1 MSKQISYRLSKVSLV
16 ITGLLMLNASMV
28 FAAPPIL
35 SLDDS
40 VAMALKNN
48 SSIKIAAADQ
58 DKARF
63 GVDAAQAGRLPVLSL
78 TSSGSR
84 GNSLLGSDSAN
95 SFNNSL
101 RLSMPIYTG
110 GRITGQID
118 QAKFNA
124 DAADLGVIKADQQT
138 KLDAT
143 TGYFSI
149 LQTRNI
155 AKVNQETVDSLTS
168 HLKNVQAQ
176 YNAGTVAQGDVL
188 QSQVELANAQ
198 QNLTKAQN
206 ANAVAEA
213 GFNNTIGQPLDTKSS
228 YQDQF
233 TYVPYSRT
241 LDDSIQLALK
251 NRPEIGQSQ
260 DSIGAAKAGVAVADS
275 GRLPT
280 VDISGGTG
288 RTGSSFPGDNNNWSV
303 GVTANWNL
311 FDSGLTK
318 AQSDA
323 AKSAVAKAAV
333 QDKQIRDGIE
343 LEVRT
348 DYLSMKEAE
357 QRIETS
363 AVAVNQ
369 GTDSLKIA
377 EAKYAAGV
385 GTNIDVI
392 DAQLALTQAKTNAT
406 QALYDFNVD
415 KAQLTKAVG
424 SDGN

>member
-1 MSKQISYRLSKVSLV
+1 MSKQGPRRIPQVSLV
-16 ITGLLMLNASMV
+16 MTGLLMLNASMV

-48 SSIKIAAADQ
+48 SAIKIAAVDQ

-63 GVDAAQAGRLPVLSL
+63 GIDAAEAGRLPVLSL
-78 TSSGSR
+78 TSSDSR
-84 GNSLLGSDSAN
+84 GNSLLGSDTAN
-95 SFNNSL
+95 NFNTSL
-101 RLSMPIYTG
+101 HISMPIYTG
-110 GRITGQID
+110 GRISGQIE

-124 DAADLGVIKADQQT
+124 DAADLGVVKAEQQT

-149 LQTRNI
+149 LQTRNMVQ
-155 AKVNQETVDSLTS
+155 VNQETVDNMVS

-188 QSQVELANAQ
+188 QSEVELANAQ

-213 GFNNTIGQPLDTKSS
+213 SFNNTVGQALDTQSS
-228 YQDQF
+228 YQDEF
-233 TYVPYSRT
+233 TYDPYSMT
-241 LDDSIQLALK
+241 LDDSIKLALK

-260 DSIGAAKAGVAVADS
+260 DSIAAAKAGVTIADS

-280 VDISGGTG
+280 VDITGGTG
-288 RTGSSFPGDNNNWSV
+288 RVGSDFPGNNNWSV

-318 AQSDA
+318 AQVEEAKTAVSTA
-323 AKSAVAKAAV
+323 AI

-357 QRIETS
+357 QRIQTS

-369 GTDSLKIA
+369 GADSLKIA

-385 GTNIDVI
+385 GTNMDVI

-415 KAQLTKAVG
+415 KAQLIKAVG
-424 SDGN
+424 SGAN

>member
-1 MSKQISYRLSKVSLV
+1 MSKQGPRRIPQVSLV
-16 ITGLLMLNASMV
+16 MTGLLMLNASMV
-28 FAAPPIL
+28 FAAPPML

-48 SSIKIAAADQ
+48 SAIKIAAVDQ
-58 DKARF
+58 DKAHF
-63 GVDAAQAGRLPVLSL
+63 GIDAAEAGRLPVLSL
-78 TSSGSR
+78 TGSDSR
-84 GNSLLGSDSAN
+84 GNSLVGSDTAN
-95 SFNNSL
+95 NFNTSL
-101 RLSMPIYTG
+101 HISMPIYTG
-110 GRITGQID
+110 GRISGQID

-124 DAADLGVIKADQQT
+124 DAADLGVVKAEQQT

-149 LQTRNI
+149 LQTRNLVQ
-155 AKVNQETVDSLTS
+155 VNQETVDNMVS

-213 GFNNTIGQPLDTKSS
+213 SFNNTVGQALDTKSA
-228 YQDQF
+228 YQDEF
-233 TYVPYSRT
+233 TYDPYAMT
-241 LDDSIQLALK
+241 LDDSIKLALK

-260 DSIGAAKAGVAVADS
+260 DSIAAAKAGVTIADS

-280 VDISGGTG
+280 VDITGGTG
-288 RTGSSFPGDNNNWSV
+288 RVGSDFPGNNNWSV

-318 AQSDA
+318 AQIEQ
-323 AKSAVAKAAV
+323 AKAAV
-333 QDKQIRDGIE
+333 SEAAIQDKQVRDGIE

-357 QRIETS
+357 QRIQTS
-363 AVAVNQ
+363 SVAVNQ
-369 GTDSLKIA
+369 GADSLKIA

-415 KAQLTKAVG
+415 KAQLIKAVG
-424 SDGN
+424 SGAN

>member
-1 MSKQISYRLSKVSLV
+1 MSKQGPHRIPQVSLV
-16 ITGLLMLNASMV
+16 VTSLLMMNASMV

-48 SSIKIAAADQ
+48 PAIKLAAVDQ

-63 GVDAAQAGRLPVLSL
+63 GIDAAEAGSLPVLSL
-78 TSSGSR
+78 TGSGSR
-84 GNSLLGSDSAN
+84 GNSQLGSDTAN
-95 SFNNSL
+95 SFNTSL
-101 RLSMPIYTG
+101 QLTMPIYTG
-110 GRITGQID
+110 GKISGQID

-124 DAADLGVIKADQQT
+124 DAANLGVVKAEQQT
-138 KLDAT
+138 QLDAT

-149 LQTRNI
+149 LQTRNMVQ
-155 AKVNQETVDSLTS
+155 VNQETVDNMVS

-176 YNAGTVAQGDVL
+176 YNVGTVAQGDVL
-188 QSQVELANAQ
+188 QSDVALANAQ
-198 QNLTKAQN
+198 QNLTIAQN

-213 GFNNTIGQPLDTKSS
+213 GFNNTVGQPLATKSS
-228 YQDQF
+228 YQDKF
-233 TYVPYSRT
+233 TYVPYSMT
-241 LDDSIQLALK
+241 LDDSIKLALK
-251 NRPEIGQSQ
+251 NRPEVGQSQ
-260 DSIGAAKAGVAVADS
+260 DSIAAAKAGVTVADS
-275 GRLPT
+275 GLLPT
-280 VDISGGTG
+280 VNISGGTG
-288 RTGSSFPGDNNNWSV
+288 RSGSDFPGNQNWSV

-318 AQSDA
+318 AQIA
-323 AKSAVAKAAV
+323 EAKTAVATAAI
-333 QDKQIRDGIE
+333 QDKQTRDGIE

-357 QRIETS
+357 QRIQTS

-369 GTDSLKIA
+369 AADSLKIA
-377 EAKYAAGV
+377 EAKYSAGV

-424 SDGN
+424 SGAN